1 MGMGGGDVAFVS
13 KYLMPQGSAASSKRS
28 FIVRTRREIKCVED
42 EDEKRKTGNALSVYN
57 RISPRKRIEDEYTVR
72 ADSGELIRED
82 AQREK
87 WIWACNIC
95 NPLNRVAILG

>member
-1 MGMGGGDVAFVS
+1 MRGEGRGVAFVS
-13 KYLMPQGSAASSKRS
+13 KYLMLRGSGASSKRS

-42 EDEKRKTGNALSVYN
+42 EDEKRKTGNALSAYN
-57 RISPRKRIEDEYTVR
+57 RISPRKRIEDEYAVR
-72 ADSGELIRED
+72 ADTGELIRED

-95 NPLNRVAILG
+95 DPLNRVVVLG